1 MTAEIGLGTWPLGG
15 NAYGPVP
22 DSTARAVIQAAFDGG
37 IRLIDTAD
45 IYGNGTVETLIGD
58 NIDVRE
64 RCRVISKAGY
74 FTEVGREQC
83 FEPKYIRESLQA
95 SLHRLKRKQLDVLL
109 LHSPPADLLAK
120 GGVED
125 ALSGLV
131 AEGLIRSYGVS
142 LRHVDD
148 YRELMA
154 WSGQL
159 WVEVI
164 YNLLD
169 QRAAENGLL
178 DAARARGWQ
187 VIARLPLASGFLTGR
202 HSRDETFV
210 GSDSRARWGRQQVA
224 AWIDAADRFQ
234 FLTTPGRSAVQA
246 AISFCKSTPG
256 VTAVIPGA
264 KSVPQLS
271 EFLALQ
277 DAQLDLDAQEYLAAR
292 AIWPVISWVVPD
304 SR

>member
-22 DSTARAVIQAAFDGG
+22 ESTARAVLQAAFDGG
-37 IRLIDTAD
+37 IRLIDTAG

-58 NIDVRE
+58 NMEVGE
-64 RCRVISKAGY
+64 GCRVISKAGY
-74 FTEVGREQC
+74 LAEAGREQC
-83 FEPKYIRESLQA
+83 FEARYLRESLQA
-95 SLHRLKRKQLDVLL
+95 SLHRLNRKRLDVLL
-109 LHSPPADLLAK
+109 LHSPAADLLAK

-125 ALSGLV
+125 ALRGLV
-131 AEGLIRSYGVS
+131 AEGLIQSYGVS
-142 LRHVDD
+142 LSHVDD

-178 DAARARGWQ
+178 DIARERGWE
-187 VIARLPLASGFLTGR
+187 VIARLPLASGFLTGS
-202 HSRDETFV
+202 HTRDEIFG
-210 GSDSRARWGRQQVA
+210 GSDIRARWGRQQVA
-224 AWIDAADRFQ
+224 AWIDAADRFR
-234 FLTTPGRSAVQA
+234 FLTTPERSAVQA
-246 AISFCKSTPG
+246 AIAFCKSTPG
-256 VTAVIPGA
+256 VAAVIPGA

-277 DAQLDLDAQEYLAAR
+277 DAQLDLDAEEYRAAR
-292 AIWPVISWVVPD
+292 ATWAEISWVVPG